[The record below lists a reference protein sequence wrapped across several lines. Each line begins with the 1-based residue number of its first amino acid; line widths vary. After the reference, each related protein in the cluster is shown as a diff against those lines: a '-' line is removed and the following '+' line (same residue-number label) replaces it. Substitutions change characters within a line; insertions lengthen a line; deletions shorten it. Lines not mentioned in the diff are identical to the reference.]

1 MILLDFDKIDF
12 SVKKYDE
19 TRKYYVYEWYNVE
32 TGAVFY
38 VGKGSGG
45 RYKRVTNSSRNIY
58 FLRYYNKHKCD
69 SRILF
74 CGLTE
79 EEAYLKEKEI
89 IIKYNKLGYQLTN
102 CDEGGHLGGANSGE
116 KNGMY
121 GKTHTPEVRKILRDV
136 NLGKTG
142 KTNSNAKYCDV
153 YDDKFEFIKHFDC
166 ITDAMNYIG
175 EIENRTYKSMVTYFW
190 RYQNGIIDIILNKYH
205 IKIYRKSEED
215 NDVPSVSKNRNEG
228 STTIESV

>member
-1 MILLDFDKIDF
+1 
-12 SVKKYDE
+12 
-19 TRKYYVYEWYNVE
+19 
-32 TGAVFY
+32 
-38 VGKGSGG
+38 
-45 RYKRVTNSSRNIY
+45 
-58 FLRYYNKHKCD
+58 
-69 SRILF
+69 
-74 CGLTE
+74 
-79 EEAYLKEKEI
+79 
-89 IIKYNKLGYQLTN
+89 
-102 CDEGGHLGGANSGE
+102 
-116 KNGMY
+116 MY